1 MSATATLSLSIPT
14 VTDAKPKLGSLIDR
28 ALDGEMVF
36 IRRGQELIQLVR
48 AIQPPP
54 VPVFPPGSI
63 VFDDERV
70 ADIKALPIIDTF
82 PKDL

>member
-1 MSATATLSLSIPT
+1 MSTTATLSIPT
-14 VTDAKPKLGSLIDR
+14 VSDAKPRLGSLIDR

-36 IRRGQELIQLVR
+36 IRRGQELVQLIR

-63 VFDDERV
+63 IYDDERV
-70 ADIKALPIIDTF
+70 ADMKALPIIDTF